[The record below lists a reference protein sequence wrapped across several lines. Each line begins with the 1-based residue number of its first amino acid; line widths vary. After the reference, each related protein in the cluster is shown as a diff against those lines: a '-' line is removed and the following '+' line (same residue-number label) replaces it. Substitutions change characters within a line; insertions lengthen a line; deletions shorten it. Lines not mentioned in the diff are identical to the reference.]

1 MRIGCFYNEPKCIS
15 MKRNIVTGLLA
26 LSIILAGFSADA
38 QPGKKKGHYK
48 HPHKRG
54 YHQKHPNHKRGHYK
68 SKERVVVV
76 PAPPARVE
84 RVYVP
89 APPPRVVVQPVPV
102 PPPLPVPP
110 TPPLPPLPPH
120 PGLPRR

>member
-1 MRIGCFYNEPKCIS
+1 MTNQNALS

-26 LSIILAGFSADA
+26 LAIMFAGFSADA
-38 QPGKKKGHYK
+38 QQGKKKGHDK
-48 HPHKRG
+48 HPHKKG
-54 YHQKHPNHKRGHYK
+54 YNQKHPNHKRDHYIN
-68 SKERVVVV
+68 KERVVVV

-89 APPPRVVVQPVPV
+89 APAPPARVIVQPVPV
-102 PPPLPVPP
+102 PPPLPVPKN
-110 TPPLPPLPPH
+110 PPLPPLPPH